1 MKLEA
6 KNTKTF
12 WKEVLTMKINC
23 YDFAMKFAF
32 AKKIIFVL
40 TTHYNDT
47 DSENIKTV
55 ECERYPEYDLRHYD
69 VIMCSAEK
77 KNTFKV
83 YGYRE
88 V

>member
-1 MKLEA
+1 
-6 KNTKTF
+6 
-12 WKEVLTMKINC
+12 MKINC

-40 TTHYNDT
+40 TTHYNET
-47 DSENIKTV
+47 NNETTNIV
-55 ECERYPEYDLRHYD
+55 ECERFPEYNLINYD

-77 KNTFKV
+77 KNVFKV
-83 YGYRE
+83 YGYKE